1 MAKTQRVFPG
11 NKTQDPS
18 SISNF
23 IYNEASGAE
32 KNIEVGQK
40 LLPLGDGA
48 GDFTTNATTAKK
60 LPKKGANIAIYNN
73 AGAVG
78 AVTFGTNT
86 PTLVAQAPGAVQTG
100 TNGQSVG
107 IPCPPN
113 SWTLTAAGELDWV
126 VASAATLLVFVI
138 DDETSIK
145 TEIK

>member
-1 MAKTQRVFPG
+1 MAKKQRVFPG

-23 IYNEASGAE
+23 TYNEASGAQ
-32 KNIEVGQK
+32 KNVEVGLK

-60 LPKKGANIAIYNN
+60 LPLPGRNLAVYNN

-78 AVTFGTNT
+78 SITLGTNT
-86 PTLVAQAPGAVQTG
+86 PALVSQAPGAVQTG
-100 TNGQSVG
+100 TLGQSVG
-107 IPCPPN
+107 IPCLPN
-113 SWTLTAAGELDWV
+113 AWTLIAAGELDWV
-126 VASAATLLVFVI
+126 IASAATLLVFLI

-145 TEIK
+145 IEIK